1 MTNSLIRNIIIGMNG
16 IALLMNTIILGVDK
30 SASFTIIHCSI
41 ILLTLTVESDADRY

>member
-30 SASFTIIHCSI
+30 SAPFTIIHCSI
-41 ILLTLTVESDADRY
+41 ILLTLTVESDAKRN